1 MKSIQKN
8 KMPLLISLILVVI
21 MMFGSVSYA
30 AESGS
35 GDQVVFTDDMFT
47 DSGYKDGSLDSVDS
61 IWGLVGAA
69 DVNNSGMYQEAV
81 DKWGKN
87 NVDVYYCISTS
98 PCGYYTLY
106 NVLYLFCQKGANI
119 GITSFVA
126 STDKYKHY
134 YIQIDKKHSSDS
146 MAYRRYW
153 TGSGTW
159 DSSKQ
164 YNPSDTEHFLVTYGT
179 LEEDSVIICSNIPR
193 FDSKD
198 KMEEYLRTGNPD
210 GALNYVNPDANDSS
224 AFGWDSFKG
233 TLTGGYDEKSYNL
246 IINRTY
252 SASGMLSHPG
262 DYFVSYIPLIK
273 LVGKNKNGD
282 VIMGGYK
289 FATTGSIPL
298 NDFRDGY
305 IETFNSLNGTLSV
318 YGNFPSLKDV
328 YNKEFGEV
336 IRIVSSFIA
345 GSSAYDIEV
354 TSCRLY
360 VTYYLYCKGS
370 GFSIG
375 RRSDDVRCLSF
386 DLLNYDGSSQGGEA
400 VDPSEGREDT
410 GSGGGSGGGTGD
422 ISQGINI
429 NINNENTQNNNTGA
443 GSDNSP
449 KIDVAD
455 DDFSMSSVWKNIKSL
470 FGLIDDPSTPEPDD
484 GVMQVVKAGMD
495 FMPSEYWTMII
506 GLLSSAG
513 IVSMIRI
520 FRGS

>member
-8 KMPLLISLILVVI
+8 KMPLLISLILVVV
-21 MMFGSVSYA
+21 MMFGSVCYA
-30 AESGS
+30 SS
-35 GDQVVFTDDMFT
+35 DNSFSDDGFKDT
-47 DSGYKDGSLDSVDS
+47 GYSDGSLKSLDDVVKF
-61 IWGLVGAA
+61 VGGV
-69 DVNNSGMYQEAV
+69 DVNDSGLYQAAV
-81 DKWGKN
+81 DQWGTG
-87 NVDVYYCISTS
+87 NVDFYYVLSTS
-98 PCGYYTLY
+98 PCEEYTLY
-106 NVLYLFCQKGANI
+106 AWLYVACEKGTNI
-119 GITSFVA
+119 GLFSKKESSGYKRYFLKSNKKFMTWCKWRRHDEYGD
-126 STDKYKHY
+126 TDWNKDNLNEHRDANYNHVVT
-134 YIQIDKKHSSDS
+134 
-146 MAYRRYW
+146 M
-153 TGSGTW
+153 GTFSK
-159 DSSKQ
+159 DSSITAT
-164 YNPSDTEHFLVTYGT
+164 NL
-179 LEEDSVIICSNIPR
+179 PR
-193 FDSKD
+193 FNDED
-198 KMEEYLRTGNPD
+198 ALNNYLKTGNPV
-210 GALNYVNPDANDSS
+210 GAVNYNNPDGNDGSS
-224 AFGWDSFKG
+224 FGWDSFKG

-273 LVGKNKNGD
+273 LVGKNKNGE

-370 GFSIG
+370 GLSIG

-386 DLLNYDGSSQGGEA
+386 DLLNYDGSSQGGEE
-400 VDPSEGREDT
+400 VDPAEGTED
-410 GSGGGSGGGTGD
+410 GSGNGGGSGNGSGNG
-422 ISQGINI
+422 SGQGINI
-429 NINNENTQNNNTGA
+429 NINNQNTQNN
-443 GSDNSP
+443 GSSSSDP
-449 KIDVAD
+449 KLDVTD
-455 DDFSMSSVWKNIKSL
+455 DDFSMANVWKNIKSL
-470 FGLIDDPSTPEPDD
+470 FGLIDDPTTPEPDD
-484 GVMQVVKAGMD
+484 GVMQMVKAGMG